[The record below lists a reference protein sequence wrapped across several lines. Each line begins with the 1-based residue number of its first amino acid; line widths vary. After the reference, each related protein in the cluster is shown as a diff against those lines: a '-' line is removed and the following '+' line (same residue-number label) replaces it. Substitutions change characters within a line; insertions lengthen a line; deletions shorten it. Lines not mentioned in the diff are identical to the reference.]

1 MPVYQGTS
9 QDMDSF
15 TFGRSGR
22 SFAVLAGTVAMAG
35 CATLPSS
42 GPTARQIERGAA
54 ASQPALRFQIVNLAP
69 EIVERL
75 RNEEAGRRDGVPT
88 LAQLARDARTDTIG
102 AGDVLTI
109 NIYEVGVGLFG
120 GTGPRTAGEGFDPSA
135 RGESFPAIVVDR
147 EGTIRLPYIGR
158 LGVAGLTPSEVQ
170 RLIEQGLKGKSQS
183 PQALVAVRSNI
194 ANTIYVTGDV
204 RRPGRLELSLGR
216 ERLLDAIAASGGSVG
231 TSEDTLV
238 RFARGGRIVEQ
249 RLGFIRSG
257 TADDL
262 FLIPGDRIEL
272 IRRPRTFNVFGATA
286 RASQI
291 NFETG
296 EVSLAEALA
305 RVGGPNDL
313 QADPSAVFLFRYDG
327 IPDAPQAG
335 LPKIYRLDML
345 KPESYF
351 LSQRFAMRD
360 KDVIYIANAAANQPS
375 KLVNI
380 VNQLFSPFVTARAL
394 SR

>member
-1 MPVYQGTS
+1 
-9 QDMDSF
+9 MDSF

-22 SFAVLAGTVAMAG
+22 SIAALAGVVAMTG

-42 GPTARQIERGAA
+42 GPTARQIERGAV
-54 ASQPALRFQIVNLAP
+54 ASRPALRFQIVNLAP
-69 EIVERL
+69 DIVERL
-75 RNEEAGRRDGVPT
+75 RNEEDSRRNGVPT
-88 LAQLARDARTDTIG
+88 LSQLARDARTDTIG
-102 AGDVLTI
+102 PGDVLTI
-109 NIYEVGVGLFG
+109 SIYEVGVALFG
-120 GTGPRTAGEGFDPSA
+120 GSGPRIAGEGFDPSA
-135 RGESFPAIVVDR
+135 RGETFPAVVVDR

-158 LGVAGLTPSEVQ
+158 LGVGGLTPFEVQ

-183 PQALVAVRSNI
+183 PQALVVVRTNI
-194 ANTIYVTGDV
+194 ANTVYVTGDV
-204 RRPGRLELSLGR
+204 RRPGRMELSLGR

-262 FLIPGDRIEL
+262 FLIPGDRVEL

-305 RVGGPNDL
+305 RVGGPNDS

-327 IPDAPQAG
+327 IPDAPEAG

-380 VNQLFSPFVTARAL
+380 INQLFSPFVTARAL
-394 SR
+394 SK

>member
-1 MPVYQGTS
+1 
-9 QDMDSF
+9 MDSF

-22 SFAVLAGTVAMAG
+22 SFAALAGVVAMTG

-42 GPTARQIERGAA
+42 GPTARQIERGAV
-54 ASQPALRFQIVNLAP
+54 ASRPGLRFQIVNLAP
-69 EIVERL
+69 DIVERL
-75 RNEEAGRRDGVPT
+75 RNDENNRRNGVPT

-109 NIYEVGVGLFG
+109 SIYEVGVALFG
-120 GTGPRTAGEGFDPSA
+120 GSGPRIAGEGFDPSA
-135 RGESFPAIVVDR
+135 RGETFPAVVVDR

-158 LGVAGLTPSEVQ
+158 LGVGGLTPFEVQ

-183 PQALVAVRSNI
+183 PQALVVVRSNI
-194 ANTIYVTGDV
+194 ANTVYVTGDV

-262 FLIPGDRIEL
+262 LLIPGDRVEL

-305 RVGGPNDL
+305 RVGGPNDS

-327 IPDAPQAG
+327 IPDAPEAG

-380 VNQLFSPFVTARAL
+380 INQLFSPFVTARAL
-394 SR
+394 SK

>member
-1 MPVYQGTS
+1 
-9 QDMDSF
+9 MDSF
-15 TFGRSGR
+15 FLGRTGRSL
-22 SFAVLAGTVAMAG
+22 AALAGVAAMTG

-42 GPTARQIERGAA
+42 GPTARQIQRGAT
-54 ASQPALRFQIVNLAP
+54 ASKPDLRFQIVNLDSA
-69 EIVERL
+69 IVEQL
-75 RNEEAGRRDGVPT
+75 RREEGNRRAGVAT
-88 LAQLARDARTDTIG
+88 LSQLTQDARTDTIG
-102 AGDVLTI
+102 PGDVLTI
-109 NIYEVGVGLFG
+109 SIYEVGVALFG
-120 GTGPRTAGEGFDPSA
+120 GSGPRIAGEGFDPSA
-135 RGESFPAIVVDR
+135 RGETFPAIVVDR
-147 EGTIRLPYIGR
+147 DGTIRLPYIGR
-158 LGVAGLTPSEVQ
+158 LGVAGLTPFEVQ

-183 PQALVAVRSNI
+183 PQAIVAVRSNI
-194 ANTIYVTGDV
+194 ANTVYVTGDV
-204 RRPGRLELSLGR
+204 RRPGRMELSLGR

-238 RFARGGRIVEQ
+238 RFARGGRILEQ

-257 TADDL
+257 TPDDL
-262 FLIPGDRIEL
+262 LLIPGDRVEL

-305 RVGGPNDL
+305 RVGGPNDA
-313 QADPSAVFLFRYDG
+313 QADPSAIFLFRYDG
-327 IPDAPQAG
+327 IPDAPEAG

-351 LSQRFAMRD
+351 LAQRFAMRD
-360 KDVIYIANAAANQPS
+360 KDVIYIANAAAVQPS

-380 VNQLFSPFVTARAL
+380 INQLFSPFVTARAL

>member
-1 MPVYQGTS
+1 
-9 QDMDSF
+9 
-15 TFGRSGR
+15 
-22 SFAVLAGTVAMAG
+22 MAG

-42 GPTARQIERGAA
+42 GPTARQIQKGALH
-54 ASQPALRFQIVNLAP
+54 SQTDLRFEIVDLAP
-69 EIVERL
+69 SVVEQL
-75 RNEEAGRRDGVPT
+75 RNEESGRRKGVAT
-88 LAQLARDARTDTIG
+88 LSQLARDARTDTIG
-102 AGDVLTI
+102 AGDVLAI
-109 NIYEVGVGLFG
+109 SIYEVGVSLFG
-120 GTGPRTAGEGFDPSA
+120 GSGLRVAGDGFDPSA
-135 RGESFPAIVVDR
+135 RGETFPAIVVDR
-147 EGTIRLPYIGR
+147 EGTIQLPYVGR
-158 LGVAGLTPSEVQ
+158 LGVAGLTPFEVQ
-170 RLIEQGLKGKSQS
+170 KLIEQGLRGKSQS
-183 PQALVAVRSNI
+183 PQAIVAVRSNI
-194 ANTIYVTGDV
+194 ANTVYVTGDV
-204 RRPGRLELSLGR
+204 RRPGRLELTLGR
-216 ERLLDAIAASGGSVG
+216 EHLLDAIAASGGSVG

-238 RFARGGRIVEQ
+238 RFARAGRIVEQ

-257 TADDL
+257 TPDDL

-305 RVGGPNDL
+305 RVGGPNDA

-327 IPDAPQAG
+327 ISDGPIAG
-335 LPKIYRLDML
+335 PPKIYRLDML

-380 VNQLFSPFVTARAL
+380 INQLFSPFVTARAVT
-394 SR
+394 R